1 MQALVPS
8 PGRYWDTV
16 QRLGITHFYCAP
28 TALRLLLRHGDAW
41 PQQYDRSSLRVLGS
55 VGEPINHEAWHWFN
69 DVVGERR
76 CELVDTWWQTG
87 EASEGGRGGLSKVV
101 R

>member
-1 MQALVPS
+1 MQPLVPF

-87 EASEGGRGGLSKVV
+87 EASEGGRKDFAKL
-101 R
+101 